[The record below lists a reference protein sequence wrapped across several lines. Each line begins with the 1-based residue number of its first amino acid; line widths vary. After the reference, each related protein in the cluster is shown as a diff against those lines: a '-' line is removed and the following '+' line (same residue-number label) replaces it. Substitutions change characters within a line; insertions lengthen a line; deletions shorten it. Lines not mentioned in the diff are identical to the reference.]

1 MGGVTFV
8 PLRRSNRET
17 AGVAGGDTIEV
28 TLTLDTAPRTV
39 TPPTDLVAAIHAA
52 GLEAAWAKQ
61 SYTRQR
67 EAAEAVE
74 GAKKPETRAR
84 RIKAARSEE
93 HTSELQSLMR
103 TQYAVFCLKNKTT
116 SSRHIHE
123 IRITDS

>member
-8 PLRRSNRET
+8 PLRRRNRET

-52 GLEAAWAKQ
+52 GLEAACAKQ

-74 GAKKPETRAR
+74 GAKQPETRPR
-84 RIKAARSEE
+84 RTKAAIASFPGKSSPIPHQLRAEE
-93 HTSELQSLMR
+93 R
-103 TQYAVFCLKNKTT
+103 RDGKAGATQGRN
-116 SSRHIHE
+116 RG
-123 IRITDS
+123 

>member
-67 EAAEAVE
+67 EADAAVE
-74 GAKKPETRAR
+74 GANKPETRAR
-84 RIKAARSEE
+84 QTKERGRAPCRDKECHQLSISEGDG
-93 HTSELQSLMR
+93 T
-103 TQYAVFCLKNKTT
+103 
-116 SSRHIHE
+116 
-123 IRITDS
+123 